1 MTTLYLVLEIS
12 ALLMVIVLPLR
23 GPKKTKN
30 KKATPTELS
39 EWAIDENGDLQSYI
53 KTEPDHHHVR

>member
-30 KKATPTELS
+30 KKAAPIELS
-39 EWAIDENGDLQSYI
+39 EWAIDESGDLQSYI
-53 KTEPDHHHVR
+53 KAEPDHHHVR